1 MDGKFFRV
9 KYHTQCTIFD
19 VFATNVKFGIE
30 MRNFLMYYNI
40 IF

>member
-1 MDGKFFRV
+1 MDGKFFCV

-30 MRNFLMYYNI
+30 MKTFLMYYNI